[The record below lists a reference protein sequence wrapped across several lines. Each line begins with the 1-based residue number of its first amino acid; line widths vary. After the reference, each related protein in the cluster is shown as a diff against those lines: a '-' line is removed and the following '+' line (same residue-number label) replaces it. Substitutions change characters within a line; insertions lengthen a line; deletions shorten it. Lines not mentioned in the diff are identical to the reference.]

1 MILSE
6 QITDLV
12 NRQLADWPLAKENYK
27 ALRDVLVRNV
37 SFGDHEIR
45 LQFNPNR
52 IISSSAK
59 VDPKSVSERPCFLCT
74 HNRPAEQQGILYLN
88 NYLILLNPYPV
99 FSTHLTV
106 PTTEH
111 LPQRISANFMTM
123 LLLARDMPDYT
134 IIYNG
139 PGCGASAPDHFHFQ
153 ALCRNMLPIEREFKT
168 HTPDKPI
175 IFRQSEIY
183 CIKDYQRG
191 VLTIVSGNDSEAQ
204 RIFKLV
210 FRIIEENMPF
220 TDEPMMNILTWFEN
234 SRWIIHIF
242 PRKQH
247 RPAQYFAT
255 GEKQIMLSPAS
266 IDMGGVLII
275 PREADYEKIS
285 KDDIS
290 DIFKQ
295 VSADDFFMSVIM
307 DMLKKEL

>member
-1 MILSE
+1 MLSE
-6 QITDLV
+6 QIKDLY
-12 NRQLADWPLAKENYK
+12 NRQLADWSLANANYN
-27 ALRDVLVRNV
+27 ALRDLLVRNV

-45 LQFNPNR
+45 LQFNHNR

-59 VDPKSVSERPCFLCT
+59 VDPKSISERPCFLCT
-74 HNRPAEQQGILYLN
+74 HNRPAEQQGILYLD

-99 FSTHLTV
+99 FSSHLTI

-111 LPQRISANFMTM
+111 LPQRICANFTTM

-153 ALCRNMLPIEREFKT
+153 AISRNMLPIEREYSTCK
-168 HTPDKPI
+168 HDIPV
-175 IFRQSEIY
+175 IFRHSEIF
-183 CIKDYQRG
+183 CIKDYQRS
-191 VLTIVSGNDSEAQ
+191 VLTIISGNYHEAQ
-204 RIFKLV
+204 RIFDLV
-210 FRIIEENMPF
+210 FSILEKNMPF
-220 TDEPMMNILTWFEN
+220 ADEPMMNILAWFEN

-247 RPAQYFAT
+247 RPAQYFET
-255 GEKQIMLSPAS
+255 GEKKILLSPAS

-275 PREADYEKIS
+275 PREEDYEKIS
-285 KDDIS
+285 KGDIT

-295 VSADDFFMSVIM
+295 VSVDEFFMSVIM
-307 DMLKKEL
+307 NLLKKEL